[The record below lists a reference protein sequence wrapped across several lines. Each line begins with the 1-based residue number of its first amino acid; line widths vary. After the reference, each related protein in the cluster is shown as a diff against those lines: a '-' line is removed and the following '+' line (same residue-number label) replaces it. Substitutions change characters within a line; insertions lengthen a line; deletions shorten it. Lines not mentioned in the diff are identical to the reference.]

1 MTIEHN
7 KAIARRFIS
16 EIFVNG
22 NSNAVEELV
31 AEDFTPHDWGEV
43 QRGRQAMLD
52 AIERAS
58 AGLSDVVMSIEDVI
72 AEDDKVVVRLTSS
85 ATQTGEFLGMP
96 PSGARYTIP
105 EIHIFRIRDGQVTE
119 HWHQLDMM
127 ALQQQLK
134 ARSPAGTAAKG

>member
-7 KAIARRFIS
+7 KAIARRFIN

-43 QRGRQAMLD
+43 EPGRQSMLD
-52 AIERAS
+52 AIQRAS

-85 ATQTGEFLGMP
+85 ATQTGEFMGMP

-105 EIHIFRIRDGQVTE
+105 EIHIFRFRDGQVTE
-119 HWHQLDMM
+119 HWHQLNMLG
-127 ALQQQLK
+127 LQQQLK
-134 ARSPAGTAAKG
+134 PRSPVGTAAKG